1 MQLIDFIVNQYQF
14 DDRTETLIQ
23 TYFTQLQV
31 WNIITCQQALN
42 QLQGNTIINSSDTD
56 VFIIPLMGS
65 ERINANIF

>member
-31 WNIITCQQALN
+31 
-42 QLQGNTIINSSDTD
+42 
-56 VFIIPLMGS
+56 
-65 ERINANIF
+65 